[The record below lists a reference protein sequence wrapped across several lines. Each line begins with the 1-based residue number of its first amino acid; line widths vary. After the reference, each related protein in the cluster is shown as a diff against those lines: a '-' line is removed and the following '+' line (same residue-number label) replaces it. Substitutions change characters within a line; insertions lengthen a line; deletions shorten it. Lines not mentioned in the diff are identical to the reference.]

1 MKFQGLQKRRGGELS
16 IEVQGD
22 YCANTVYGNR
32 DARERGCDWLEM
44 SDKVNDGPR
53 VRGVETKLEIFQMT
67 Y

>member
-1 MKFQGLQKRRGGELS
+1 MKFQGLQKKRGELS

-32 DARERGCDWLEM
+32 DVREGGCNWLEM
-44 SDKVNDGPR
+44 SEKVNDGPR
-53 VRGVETKLEIFQMT
+53 VRGVETKLESFQMT